1 MHKNYWITIR
11 LDSLIGELCPIM
23 LDFIIQSINF
33 MKGLFSFRRMNSK
46 HTTRTLMNFS
56 TLKIKKYHAKL
67 ISDDIVSVQPM
78 SLPTGT
84 LYYMNVSCGFLRVTN
99 FDKDELAAYDKELDD
114 YLNDRY

>member
-1 MHKNYWITIR
+1 
-11 LDSLIGELCPIM
+11 
-23 LDFIIQSINF
+23 
-33 MKGLFSFRRMNSK
+33 
-46 HTTRTLMNFS
+46 MNFS